1 MGLWDCVCGASQVL
15 ESTSEDRLQQGGIE
29 RPEQEIRRVYKNCAG
44 VEGKGIHMT
53 FFSFTTFSNCFQ
65 YYHVNQYIA
74 VGLLVIN
81 SFLTKIFMVANS
93 FQNYNNLT
101 TAKSIFAFF

>member
-1 MGLWDCVCGASQVL
+1 M
-15 ESTSEDRLQQGGIE
+15 
-29 RPEQEIRRVYKNCAG
+29 YKNCAG